1 VKEGPTVAKQKT
13 TIPQYRE
20 MKEKQQKIRMVTA
33 YDYPTALLV
42 DRTDIEMVLV
52 GDSLGMVV
60 LGYDGTVPVSM
71 DEMIHHIK
79 PVVRGAKNTLIVG
92 DMPFMSYNVSI
103 EKAIENAG
111 RIMKEGG
118 ADCVKLEGGVAM
130 AQTVK
135 AIVDAG
141 IPVMGHIGLT
151 PQTAS
156 QLGGFKVQGK
166 DTAAAERMII
176 EAQTLEEA
184 GAFSIV
190 LEAIPAP
197 LAKLITEKISI
208 PTIGIGAGVD
218 CDGQVLVLHDLIG
231 LFDRFTPKFVKK
243 YADVG
248 SEILKALETY
258 SAEVK
263 NGQFPGPEHSFA
275 MKDDVLKRLY

>member
-1 VKEGPTVAKQKT
+1 MAKQKT

-197 LAKLITEKISI
+197 LAKLITEKIKLRKDI
-208 PTIGIGAGVD
+208 K
-218 CDGQVLVLHDLIG
+218 DLKDE
-231 LFDRFTPKFVKK
+231 LKTVKAACK
-243 YADVG
+243 G
-248 SEILKALETY
+248 K
-258 SAEVK
+258 K
-263 NGQFPGPEHSFA
+263 
-275 MKDDVLKRLY
+275 

>member
-1 VKEGPTVAKQKT
+1 VAKQKT

>member
-1 VKEGPTVAKQKT
+1 MAKQKV
-13 TIPQYRE
+13 TIPQL
-20 MKEKQQKIRMVTA
+20 KEWKEQGKKIRMITA

-42 DRTDIEMVLV
+42 DRSEIEMILV

-71 DEMIHHIK
+71 DEMVHHIK

-92 DMPFMSYNVSI
+92 DMPFMSYNVSL

-111 RIMKEGG
+111 RLMKEGG
-118 ADCVKLEGGVAM
+118 ADCVKLEGGLVM
-130 AQTVK
+130 APVVK
-135 AIVDAG
+135 AIVEAG
-141 IPVMGHIGLT
+141 IPVMAHIGLT

-166 DTAAAERMII
+166 DESAARRMLE
-176 EAQTLEEA
+176 EAQAMELA

-197 LAKLITEKISI
+197 LAKLITAKINI

-218 CDGQVLVLHDLIG
+218 CDGQVLVLHDMIG
-231 LFDRFTPKFVKK
+231 LFDRFVPKFVKK
-243 YADVG
+243 YTNV
-248 SEILKALETY
+248 SEDILAALNTYAKEVETG
-258 SAEVK
+258 E
-263 NGQFPGPEHSFA
+263 FPGPENSFT
-275 MKDDVLKRLY
+275 MKEDVLERLKK

>member
-1 VKEGPTVAKQKT
+1 MSKQKV
-13 TIPQYRE
+13 TIPQL
-20 MKEKQQKIRMVTA
+20 KEWKEQGKKIRMVTA

-42 DRTDIEMVLV
+42 DRSEIEMILV

-71 DEMIHHIK
+71 DEMVHHIK

-92 DMPFMSYNVSI
+92 DMPFMSYNVSR

-111 RIMKEGG
+111 RLMKEGG
-118 ADCVKLEGGVAM
+118 ADCVKLEGGLVM
-130 AQTVK
+130 APIVK
-135 AIVDAG
+135 AIVEAG
-141 IPVMGHIGLT
+141 IPVMAHIGLT

-166 DTAAAERMII
+166 DESAARRMLE
-176 EAQTLEEA
+176 EAQAMEIA

-197 LAKLITEKISI
+197 LAKMITAKISI

-218 CDGQVLVLHDLIG
+218 CDGQVLVLHDMIG
-231 LFDRFTPKFVKK
+231 LFDRFVPKFVKK
-243 YADVG
+243 YTNV
-248 SEILKALETY
+248 SEDILKALNTYAKEVETG
-258 SAEVK
+258 S
-263 NGQFPGPEHSFA
+263 FPGPEHSFA
-275 MKDDVLKRLY
+275 MKEDVLDRLHD

>member
-1 VKEGPTVAKQKT
+1 MAKQKI
-13 TIPQYRE
+13 TIPQL
-20 MKEKQQKIRMVTA
+20 KEWKEQGKKIRMITA

-42 DRTDIEMVLV
+42 DRSEIEMILV

-71 DEMIHHIK
+71 DEMVHHIK

-92 DMPFMSYNVSI
+92 DMPFMSYNVSL

-111 RIMKEGG
+111 RLMKEGG
-118 ADCVKLEGGVAM
+118 ADCVKLEGGLVM
-130 AQTVK
+130 APVVK
-135 AIVDAG
+135 AIVEAG
-141 IPVMGHIGLT
+141 IPVMAHIGLT

-166 DTAAAERMII
+166 DESAARRMLE
-176 EAQTLEEA
+176 EAQAMEMA

-197 LAKLITEKISI
+197 LAKLITAKTNI

-218 CDGQVLVLHDLIG
+218 CDGQVLVLHDMIG
-231 LFDRFTPKFVKK
+231 LFDRFVPKFVKK
-243 YADVG
+243 YTNV
-248 SEILKALETY
+248 SEDILAALNTYAKEVETG
-258 SAEVK
+258 E
-263 NGQFPGPEHSFA
+263 FPGPENSFT
-275 MKDDVLKRLY
+275 MKEDVLERLKK